1 MISRKHA
8 RLTCARGAE
17 VAYQMTGQHPLRL
30 AGGHHPR
37 DQGGNRTQAAGT
49 RLRCGQTLSLQWA
62 ILNVLMFLSGLI
74 LLVLGASRL
83 VRGAS
88 AADDPT

>member
-1 MISRKHA
+1 MINRKHA
-8 RLTCARGAE
+8 RLTCARGAAM
-17 VAYQMTGQHPLRL
+17 VYQMTRQHPLRL

-37 DQGGNRTQAAGT
+37 DQGGNRTQAAGP
-49 RLRCGQTLSLQWA
+49 RPRCGQTLSLQWA
-62 ILNVLMFLSGLI
+62 MLNVLMFLGGLI